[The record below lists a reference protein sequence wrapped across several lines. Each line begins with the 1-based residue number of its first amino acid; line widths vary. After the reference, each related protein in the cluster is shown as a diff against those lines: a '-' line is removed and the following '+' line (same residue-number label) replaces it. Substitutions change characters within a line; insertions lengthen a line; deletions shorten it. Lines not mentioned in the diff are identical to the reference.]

1 VLFLL
6 CFLICWFF
14 VFCFCGENYHKQ
26 TLEKTKK
33 SNQERTIQRYW
44 AQEMERGQ
52 TKYPKQTSK
61 QTNLATF
68 ACANCIMIYLIIIF
82 LNPGNYDKMRI

>member
-1 VLFLL
+1 LYYY
-6 CFLICWFF
+6 
-14 VFCFCGENYHKQ
+14 GENYHKQ

-52 TKYPKQTSK
+52 TKYQKQTSK
-61 QTNLATF
+61 QTNFYKNKNKNKKQTTNKAKNK
-68 ACANCIMIYLIIIF
+68 AKIA
-82 LNPGNYDKMRI
+82 REA